1 MQSTQWAG
9 VFSFGYPINC
19 SKKERI
25 APLYVELDMVAGG
38 AKTNGEILTEGVSG
52 AIEKNK
58 PIIDAVADGA
68 SKVRDILKCIYNK

>member
-1 MQSTQWAG
+1 
-9 VFSFGYPINC
+9 
-19 SKKERI
+19 
-25 APLYVELDMVAGG
+25 MVAGG
-38 AKTNGEILTEGVSG
+38 DKTNGEILTEGVSG